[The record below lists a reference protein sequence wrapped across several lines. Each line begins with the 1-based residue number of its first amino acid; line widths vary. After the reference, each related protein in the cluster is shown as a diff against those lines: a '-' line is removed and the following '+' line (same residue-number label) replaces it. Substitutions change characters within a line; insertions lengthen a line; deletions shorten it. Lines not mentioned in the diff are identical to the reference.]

1 MRHVAAVLGALSLA
15 ATPWIV
21 VSCAGD
27 KEDAPTK
34 DGGGDGTLLN
44 EAQPETGADVDPGP
58 QSPCGDRSAF
68 SASSPWPVLGGCPKR
83 ANIADGLGPRDAKLA
98 WSVPLAAGTSP
109 VIGGDR
115 LVWVGTSEGDVV
127 AIGRDGL
134 PAFSSRLS
142 GAIRASGAVLANGTV
157 VLGTVEG
164 TLYGIAR
171 GAAPSDGGLDAEA
184 PDADADVPDGAT
196 APARVVFSRKLGP
209 IAGSSNALG
218 DGTLLVPTTDGKL
231 HAVSPDGAT
240 TKWSATTNDTAGSSP
255 AVSSDGTIYVASAD
269 KKLYALG
276 RDGATKWTYDVGAAP
291 VFSPVVGGDETVYVG
306 ASDGKLHAVT
316 PEGKLRWTY
325 AAGGPITGAPA
336 VDPYTVYVGSEDKK
350 LHAVAVA
357 TGAARWQYAT
367 LGAVATPVVDFA
379 GTVYVGSADA
389 RLYVVSKTGS
399 LLFAVNARGPIKSAP
414 ALSDDGLMFVSTATA
429 VVAIGP

>member
-1 MRHVAAVLGALSLA
+1 MRHVAAGLGALLLA

-21 VSCAGD
+21 VSCAGE
-27 KEDAPTK
+27 KEDVPTK
-34 DGGGDGTLLN
+34 DAGPDGTLLN

-58 QSPCGDRSAF
+58 QSPCGDRIAF
-68 SASSPWPVLGGCPKR
+68 SGSSPWPLLGGCPKR
-83 ANIADGLGPRDAKLA
+83 ANISDGLGPRDAKLA
-98 WSVPLAAGTSP
+98 WSFPVAGGSSP

-115 LVWVGTSEGDVV
+115 LVWVGTGEGDVV

-142 GAIRASGAVLANGTV
+142 GPVRASGAVLSNGTV
-157 VLGTVEG
+157 VLGTAEG
-164 TLYGIAR
+164 TLYGVAR
-171 GAAPSDGGLDAEA
+171 GTAPPDGGADAE
-184 PDADADVPDGAT
+184 ADADVPDGAT
-196 APARVVFSRKLGP
+196 PPARVAFSRRLGP
-209 IAGSSNALG
+209 ILGSANVLG
-218 DGTLLVPTTDGKL
+218 DGTLLVPTSDGKL
-231 HAVSPDGAT
+231 HALSTDGAT

-255 AVSSDGTIYVASAD
+255 AVASDGTLYIASSD

-276 RDGATKWTYDVGAAP
+276 GDGATKWTYDVGATP
-291 VFSPVVGGDETVYVG
+291 VASPVVGGDETIYVG

-316 PEGKLRWTY
+316 ADGKSRWIY
-325 AAGGPITGAPA
+325 AAGGPISSAPA

-357 TGAARWQYAT
+357 SGAARWQYAT
-367 LGAVATPVVDFA
+367 LGAVATPVVDLA

-389 RLYVVSKTGS
+389 RVYVLSKTGS
-399 LLFAVNARGPIKSAP
+399 LLFAVNTRGPIKSAP
-414 ALSDDGLMFVSTATA
+414 ALSDDGIMYVTTATS

>member
-1 MRHVAAVLGALSLA
+1 MRHVAVGLGALFLA

-21 VSCAGD
+21 VSCAGE
-27 KEDAPTK
+27 KEDVPTRDAGA
-34 DGGGDGTLLN
+34 DGMLLN
-44 EAQPETGADVDPGP
+44 EAQPEAGADVDPGP
-58 QSPCGDRSAF
+58 QSPCGDRSVF
-68 SASSPWPVLGGCPKR
+68 SGSSPWPVLGGCPKR
-83 ANIADGLGPRDAKLA
+83 ANISDGLGPRDAKLA
-98 WSVPLAAGTSP
+98 WSVPIAAGSSP

-115 LVWVGTSEGDVV
+115 LVWVGTNEGDVV

-142 GAIRASGAVLANGTV
+142 GPIRASGAVFANGTV
-157 VLGTVEG
+157 VLGTVDG

-171 GAAPSDGGLDAEA
+171 GTSPSDGGTDA
-184 PDADADVPDGAT
+184 DVGDADVPDGAT
-196 APARVVFSRKLGP
+196 PPARVVFSRKLGP
-209 IAGSSNALG
+209 ISGSANALG
-218 DGTLLVPTTDGKL
+218 DGTLLVPTNDGKL
-231 HAVSPDGAT
+231 HALSSDGAT

-255 AVSSDGTIYVASAD
+255 AVSSDGTLYVASSD

-276 RDGATKWTYDVGAAP
+276 RDGSTKWTYDVGAPP
-291 VFSPVVGGDETVYVG
+291 VFSPVVGGDETIYVG
-306 ASDGKLHAVT
+306 ASDGKLHAVS
-316 PEGKLRWTY
+316 PEGKVRWTY
-325 AAGGPITGAPA
+325 AAGGPITGGPA

-357 TGAARWQYAT
+357 TGTARWQYAT

-389 RLYVVSKTGS
+389 RLYVLSKSGS

-414 ALSDDGLMFVSTATA
+414 ALSDDGMMFVTTTTS